1 MIDSRYQ
8 NSQTRLKK
16 IKMFKSFRI
25 SFLELK
31 HKYSSTVIELSR
43 LHTQKKDPFFAILMI
58 LIDFWQASRLI
69 IEKLSKRLY
78 IR

>member
-1 MIDSRYQ
+1 M
-8 NSQTRLKK
+8 L
-16 IKMFKSFRI
+16 KSFRI

-58 LIDFWQASRLI
+58 LIDF
-69 IEKLSKRLY
+69 
-78 IR
+78 